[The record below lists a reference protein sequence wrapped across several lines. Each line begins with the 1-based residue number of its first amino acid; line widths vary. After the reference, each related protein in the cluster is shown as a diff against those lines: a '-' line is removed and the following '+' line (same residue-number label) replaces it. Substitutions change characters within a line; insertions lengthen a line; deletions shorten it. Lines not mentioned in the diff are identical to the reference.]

1 MKIVFL
7 HVCTYGTAD
16 RDTYG
21 TADPDRD
28 MYGPADTDRTAD
40 MHIDRISNLS
50 LVKKTDINR
59 QKR

>member
-50 LVKKTDINR
+50 LVKKTDIN
-59 QKR
+59 